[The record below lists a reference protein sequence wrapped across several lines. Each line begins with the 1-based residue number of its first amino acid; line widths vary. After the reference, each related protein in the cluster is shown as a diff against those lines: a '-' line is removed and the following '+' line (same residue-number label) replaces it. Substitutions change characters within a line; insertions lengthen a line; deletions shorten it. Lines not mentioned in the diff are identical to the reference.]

1 MNKPPILPDHSHTV
15 SKETLQKIKQFL
27 EQETKKLSPSF
38 PYCLDLYKDG
48 KIDENKAGIRYSE
61 TAQQFDDLGLS
72 GLLFYYKLFDHSMRV
87 PHWHANAIEVG
98 VVLTGKMKITIWD
111 GLNKPKIFT
120 VEKNGTW
127 LIPQASLH
135 ALENVGSDELDFFVV
150 YNSPKAADRDF
161 VTAWAALPDILLER
175 SLGLLPDEIT
185 TLKKT
190 TNNRLSSYDPESI
203 PEERIL
209 TDPFAGNFFANKP
222 LYESDLGSIR
232 RVDADTNPAMESMAL
247 QQTMLKPG
255 AIREPHWY
263 TAADT
268 VLFVNKGTAFF
279 TMMDDEGTVFNALIN
294 PGDLI
299 FIPIGTFHTYVNVST
314 DVLEIYEAFNASKQ
328 LAEVTLLSGAKH
340 FSAGTLAGATGLT
353 KHVAEKILKKPLQS
367 YITSL

>member
-1 MNKPPILPDHSHTV
+1 MNKQPTLSDQSHVV
-15 SKETLQKIKQFL
+15 SSETLQKIKLFL
-27 EQETKKLSPSF
+27 DQESKKLSSAF

-48 KIDENKAGIRYSE
+48 KIDENKAGVRYSE

-72 GLLFYYKLFDHSMRV
+72 GLLFYYKLYDHSMRV

-111 GLNKPKIFT
+111 GLNKPRVFT

-135 ALENVGSDELDFFVV
+135 ALENVGDVELDFIVV
-150 YNSPKAADRDF
+150 YNSPNAADRDF
-161 VTAWAALPDILLER
+161 VTAWAALPDTLLER
-175 SLGLLPDEIT
+175 SLGLLPEEIT
-185 TLKKT
+185 ALKKS

-203 PEERIL
+203 PEERIIP
-209 TDPFAGNFFANKP
+209 DPFTGNFFAGKP
-222 LYESDLGSIR
+222 LYESELGSIR
-232 RVDADTNPAMESMAL
+232 RIDADTNPAMESMAL
-247 QQTMLKPG
+247 QQTLLNPG

-263 TAADT
+263 TTGDA

-279 TMMDDEGTVFNALIN
+279 TMMNHEGTVYNVLIN

-299 FIPIGTFHTYVNVST
+299 FIPVGTFHTYVNVST
-314 DVLEIYEAFNASKQ
+314 DVLEIYEAFNASKG

-340 FSAGTLAGATGLT
+340 FSAGTLAGATGLS
-353 KHVAEKILKKPLQS
+353 KEVAEKILKLPVHD
-367 YITSL
+367 YMTSL